1 MSKESESIAQ
11 LIAEI
16 KRLSQYE
23 EPEGK
28 NPHPVVDDQEAS
40 TIFDDVEDEEY
51 DDGSFLDA
59 LVQPQTD
66 GGPQP
71 YDDTHGL

>member
-1 MSKESESIAQ
+1 MSKSESIAE

-16 KRLSQYE
+16 KKLSQYE

-28 NPHPVVDDQEAS
+28 NPHPVVDDQEAA

-51 DDGSFLDA
+51 DY
-59 LVQPQTD
+59 PQTD
-66 GGPQP
+66 GAPDP
-71 YDDTHGL
+71 YDNTHGL